1 MMVRSKRGHVV
12 LPLLLLIGHELHEA
26 RILPDV
32 VQVGIS
38 VKERITWKAV
48 FGGHSQVFHGWL
60 RFVHQSVSRSD
71 DVRGVMEVF
80 IAFSDFDGAPNSL
93 FRSPLITGGGC
104 EQGLHAGEQSARVL
118 GIFLQELVHP
128 DRSLI
133 LPSQLIEGEGGLEGP
148 E

>member
-1 MMVRSKRGHVV
+1 MVRSKHGIVV

-38 VKERITWKAV
+38 VKERITGKTV

-71 DVRGVMEVF
+71 DVGGVMEMF
-80 IAFSDFDGAPNSL
+80 IAFPDLDGAPNSL
-93 FRSPLITGGGC
+93 FPPPLITGILRNPA
-104 EQGLHAGEQSARVL
+104 LHAGAHPTAAFS
-118 GIFLQELVHP
+118 IFL
-128 DRSLI
+128 
-133 LPSQLIEGEGGLEGP
+133 
-148 E
+148 

>member
-1 MMVRSKRGHVV
+1 MVRSKQGHVV

-38 VKERITWKAV
+38 IKERITGKTV

-71 DVRGVMEVF
+71 DVGGVMEMF
-80 IAFSDFDGAPNSL
+80 IAFPDLDGAPNPL
-93 FRSPLITGGGC
+93 FRPALITGSGPNPA
-104 EQGLHAGEQSARVL
+104 LHAYQPPTPPFT
-118 GIFLQELVHP
+118 IFLSSFVP
-128 DRSLI
+128 
-133 LPSQLIEGEGGLEGP
+133 P
-148 E
+148 